1 MVLPGNITFFDDDVN
16 RLYLP
21 DQYYLLSSFNII
33 I

>member
-16 RLYLP
+16 RLYL
-21 DQYYLLSSFNII
+21 DHDYLLSSYNII

>member
-1 MVLPGNITFFDDDVN
+1 MVLPGNITFFDDDVI
-16 RLYLP
+16 RLYL

>member
-16 RLYLP
+16 RLYL
-21 DQYYLLSSFNII
+21 DQYYLLFSFNII